1 MYNNSEVFYYI
12 DGYDTAKANW
22 MRYVNPAYSSESQNL
37 IACQYKM
44 NIYFYTTKPILP
56 NQELLVWY
64 CKEFAER
71 LNYPV
76 TGDLMLQRIRQQVQQ
91 DDGSDT
97 EQAPEIKKPTEP
109 AGGEAKD
116 GKTGKKHP
124 ADTSMPVENNSYA
137 QPLHCHAS
145 PCKEETVAGKAEVLA
160 VDTTRRDGDNQLT
173 PTTEGSVRSD
183 EGYHSNG
190 YHDDALTPPE
200 DSSDSDNDN
209 YVLDFSRKPSSSGPA
224 AQPSSTSR
232 TSPLAEEPA
241 SSQQSSGQQQQG
253 SPQSDSRS
261 TNEYRKVKI
270 KMPKAYHYRHSSI
283 SEEREIPPPPPPSSV
298 VVQRRQPSP
307 PAQSVV
313 KSAPLVAQLSPVAPL
328 PLSPRFRRSHH
339 QPPPLQPCSPEPAG
353 SYEDQRPVEPESWNA
368 ERKPPHRNYERSP
381 PRPSSQAP
389 PPPPVNSLLGSNG
402 SILESILLRRQGN
415 AAAAVAAAAAAAS
428 EKESGAELLRRE
440 YYREVSYR
448 ESFKEAVQVIVANE
462 SHPKPDSS
470 ASLPPLPPPPPSSSH
485 RSSPSSHL
493 PPHPS
498 TAPVAISTVVY
509 PPYKKLH
516 RYNIPSGA
524 DVRDLL
530 ISKDPNHLSPD
541 SSCSTTA
548 IKGQPNNSSSSST
561 SPSAH
566 HPHHPSH
573 HPHHPHHPSH
583 HGPFGSRSPQ
593 PTQSHQF
600 SRSAPSPHH
609 GDQSGPGGN
618 NNLMYVNNVAQMFSS
633 AHFNMY
639 AYGGSGGSGGS
650 TGGLTPGGSSGG
662 AHPNSVSVPPP
673 HSPASASSGHPSDV
687 RSAASSLSPNYSQ
700 ALHCHT
706 SPGSGSLSPIGSGSP
721 SPGSQGRGY
730 RSLPYPLKKK
740 DGKMHYECNICY
752 KTFGQLSNLKVHLR
766 THSGER
772 PFKCNVCTK
781 SFTQL
786 AHLQKHHLV
795 HTGEKPHQCDICKKR
810 FSSTSNLK
818 THLRLHSGQK
828 PYACD
833 LCPAK
838 FTQFVHLKLH
848 KRLHTNERPYT
859 CGGCQKK
866 YISAS
871 GLRTHWKTTNCKPSS
886 LEEEMA
892 LERSPT
898 DSAGYDCNGSD
909 VEGNFH
915 LCIYLFSRNE
925 TKKNDLCT
933 SGMEDK
939 DEEMSLDGMSCDSDS
954 LAIQQHHQ
962 GQQHEHHDRPQS
974 PDDGLRSKQPSD
986 CDQRGSSNYDADSSR
1001 PSVIETA
1008 NKAPQVIECT

>member
-1 MYNNSEVFYYI
+1 VYNNSEVFYYI

-91 DDGSDT
+91 NDEDGTDT
-97 EQAPEIKKPTEP
+97 ESTAEIKKPNEMRP
-109 AGGEAKD
+109 SSPGPVRGEDIKV
-116 GKTGKKHP
+116 KHKKLQHP
-124 ADTSMPVENNSYA
+124 ADTTGSTSKEA
-137 QPLHCHAS
+137 EQS
-145 PCKEETVAGKAEVLA
+145 PKEANLA
-160 VDTTRRDGDNQLT
+160 VDTTATTTTTRREHADNHHNHHQMT

-209 YVLDFSRKPSSSGPA
+209 YVLDFSRKPSSSSASSTSSTTGPA
-224 AQPSSTSR
+224 AGQPSSTSR
-232 TSPLAEEPA
+232 LSPLAEEPA
-241 SSQQSSGQQQQG
+241 VSTQQG

-283 SEEREIPPPPPPSSV
+283 SEEREQV
-298 VVQRRQPSP
+298 VVPSRSQHHRLAPSP
-307 PAQSVV
+307 PQQQQQQQHSPPVTQSVV

-328 PLSPRFRRSHH
+328 PLSPRFRRSHPQQH
-339 QPPPLQPCSPEPAG
+339 PQSYSPEPMD
-353 SYEDQRPVEPESWNA
+353 YEEHH
-368 ERKPPHRNYERSP
+368 HRQPNREQLEHRINYERSRSRSPTGREVVP
-381 PRPSSQAP
+381 PPP
-389 PPPPVNSLLGSNG
+389 PPPPVNSLLSNG

-415 AAAAVAAAAAAAS
+415 NSAAVVAAAAAAAK
-428 EKESGAELLRRE
+428 KESGAELLRQE
-440 YYREVSYR
+440 YYDEVYHRER
-448 ESFKEAVQVIVANE
+448 FKEAVQVIVANE

-470 ASLPPLPPPPPSSSH
+470 AGSLPASTLPLPPPPSSSSAHH
-485 RSSPSSHL
+485 RSSPSSSHL
-493 PPHPS
+493 LLAPT

-516 RYNIPSGA
+516 RYNIPTGS

-530 ISKDPNHLSPD
+530 NSKDPNHLSPD

-548 IKGQPNNSSSSST
+548 INKSIRNESNT
-561 SPSAH
+561 SPSTGQQH
-566 HPHHPSH
+566 HHIHHLSGHHPSH
-573 HPHHPHHPSH
+573 GSHP
-583 HGPFGSRSPQ
+583 FNSRSPQ
-593 PTQSHQF
+593 PSQSHQF
-600 SRSAPSPHH
+600 HSSSSNGSNSRSAPSPHH
-609 GDQSGPGGN
+609 HPHNESGGGSSAGSLLYN
-618 NNLMYVNNVAQMFSS
+618 VNNVAQMFSS

-639 AYGGSGGSGGS
+639 AYGGAGSSGSAGG
-650 TGGLTPGGSSGG
+650 GGSSSVNAG
-662 AHPNSVSVPPP
+662 AHPLAAASSSSAAHIHPHLPMP
-673 HSPASASSGHPSDV
+673 HSPAASAASSSGGNGGDRCRDHRDPSESSV
-687 RSAASSLSPNYSQ
+687 RSTASSLSPNYSQ

-721 SPGSQGRGY
+721 SPNGSQGRGY

-909 VEGNFH
+909 VEGKF
-915 LCIYLFSRNE
+915 LKKSISSQLFIY
-925 TKKNDLCT
+925 
-933 SGMEDK
+933 
-939 DEEMSLDGMSCDSDS
+939 
-954 LAIQQHHQ
+954 
-962 GQQHEHHDRPQS
+962 
-974 PDDGLRSKQPSD
+974 
-986 CDQRGSSNYDADSSR
+986 
-1001 PSVIETA
+1001 
-1008 NKAPQVIECT
+1008 

>member
-1 MYNNSEVFYYI
+1 MTHQQPEQQGPSSTKMEDGAWDLTELAEEDFEQLAVYIVPDAVVETPAPAPAPPQPSAPQASSSASAQQGRNRSELSLPRNLALKSSQALSDVLGVWSSGYIPRGTRFGPLVGDIYAKDHVPKHANRKYFWRVYNNSELFYYI
-12 DGYDTAKANW
+12 DGYDVNKANW

-64 CKEFAER
+64 CREFAQR

-76 TGDLMLQRIRQQVQQ
+76 TGDLMLQRIRQQVHHVAEPDT
-91 DDGSDT
+91 DDDHPA
-97 EQAPEIKKPTEP
+97 APEDIPEGPEERRKSIQRVI
-109 AGGEAKD
+109 
-116 GKTGKKHP
+116 KKHP
-124 ADTSMPVENNSYA
+124 ADTQLIQHCGSVTAKVEIIPEGRVN
-137 QPLHCHAS
+137 
-145 PCKEETVAGKAEVLA
+145 
-160 VDTTRRDGDNQLT
+160 RLT
-173 PTTEGSVRSD
+173 PTEGSIRSD
-183 EGYHSNG
+183 EGYYSN
-190 YHDDALTPPE
+190 YHEDALTPPE

-209 YVLDFSRKPSSSGPA
+209 YVLDCSLKPSSSAPKSA
-224 AQPSSTSR
+224 IRKTNDAPE
-232 TSPLAEEPA
+232 AE
-241 SSQQSSGQQQQG
+241 Q
-253 SPQSDSRS
+253 DNNR
-261 TNEYRKVKI
+261 TNEFRKVKI
-270 KMPKAYHYRHSSI
+270 KMPKAYNYQRHS
-283 SEEREIPPPPPPSSV
+283 EEKEILPA
-298 VVQRRQPSP
+298 RR
-307 PAQSVV
+307 A
-313 KSAPLVAQLSPVAPL
+313 
-328 PLSPRFRRSHH
+328 
-339 QPPPLQPCSPEPAG
+339 SPE
-353 SYEDQRPVEPESWNA
+353 
-368 ERKPPHRNYERSP
+368 
-381 PRPSSQAP
+381 AP
-389 PPPPVNSLLGSNG
+389 PPPTVSPHPPSPRYIRQYSPEPMDYEEHSAPESIREHPTTSERPWNGSEWPHPDRKASAFRNYEINSSSSTAAAPSLNNG

-415 AAAAVAAAAAAAS
+415 ASALV

-440 YYREVSYR
+440 YYREVSFR
-448 ESFKEAVQVIVANE
+448 ESFKDSVQVIVAND
-462 SHPKPDSS
+462 SSSAQPKPDSS
-470 ASLPPLPPPPPSSSH
+470 AGSALPPLALPPPPPPPPPSH
-485 RSSPSSHL
+485 PA
-493 PPHPS
+493 PPPPL
-498 TAPVAISTVVY
+498 PVASSTVVY

-524 DVRDLL
+524 DSRDL
-530 ISKDPNHLSPD
+530 KDLNHLSPD
-541 SSCSTTA
+541 SSCSTSGVG
-548 IKGQPNNSSSSST
+548 KSSSSS
-561 SPSAH
+561 SPPSSSVL
-566 HPHHPSH
+566 HPHVAFVSP
-573 HPHHPHHPSH
+573 
-583 HGPFGSRSPQ
+583 RSPQ
-593 PTQSHQF
+593 PSQSHHF
-600 SRSAPSPHH
+600 SPPHPE
-609 GDQSGPGGN
+609 SNP
-618 NNLMYVNNVAQMFSS
+618 LYVNNVAQMFSS

-639 AYGGSGGSGGS
+639 AYGSNANGGVGGV
-650 TGGLTPGGSSGG
+650 GG
-662 AHPNSVSVPPP
+662 VPPP
-673 HSPASASSGHPSDV
+673 HASPAHPSTA
-687 RSAASSLSPNYSQ
+687 SASSLSPNYSQ

-706 SPGSGSLSPIGSGSP
+706 SPSGSLSESGSP

-886 LEEEMA
+886 LEEELA

-898 DSAGYDCNGSD
+898 NSAGYDCNASDIDGSEEKD
-909 VEGNFH
+909 HMSEE
-915 LCIYLFSRNE
+915 ISM
-925 TKKNDLCT
+925 D
-933 SGMEDK
+933 GM
-939 DEEMSLDGMSCDSDS
+939 SHMSCDSDS
-954 LAIQQHHQ
+954 NIQHHSMDK
-962 GQQHEHHDRPQS
+962 HHADDSNCPRS
-974 PDDGLRSKQPSD
+974 PLGPSRNFEQD
-986 CDQRGSSNYDADSSR
+986 SR

-1008 NKAPQVIECT
+1008 NKGHQVIECT